1 MGYVISLI
9 LLIVFIVFIIILR
22 KRQTNE
28 INNIRKITIK
38 ELTKQ
43 ELEKLLEEQKELQ
56 SYYDN
61 ERIRLEEEY
70 RLRTKELID
79 INENINK
86 IKISGR
92 KEVDA
97 DLLLYKK
104 QQLENIQLNLNK
116 IFDEE
121 KENFKK
127 ESEKLKKTLEEQLQG
142 KKNELDEYRIW
153 AESIKEGLS
162 EEIKDYKAKREI
174 INKQI
179 LMERELKEKADFYRI
194 VISEGD
200 LADLKLI
207 KSFEEQF
214 HNKEILNRAAF
225 DTFIKKPMN
234 EMIKRVLGGH
244 SPSGIYMITNL
255 LTDEIY
261 IGRAVSVDK
270 RWQEHCKSCFNL
282 GTIAHSTLHTRMA
295 KEGIWNFS
303 FQLLEEVPK
312 DKLAEREKYWINFYQ
327 TKEYGMNEKAG
338 G

>member
-1 MGYVISLI
+1 MSYVISLI

-43 ELEKLLEEQKELQ
+43 ELEKLIKEQEKLE
-56 SYYDN
+56 SYYN
-61 ERIRLEEEY
+61 SEKIRLEEEY
-70 RLRTKELID
+70 KTKTEEIFSLNKNISALKEDSRREID
-79 INENINK
+79 RE
-86 IKISGR
+86 
-92 KEVDA
+92 
-97 DLLLYKK
+97 LLLYKK
-104 QQLENIQLNLNK
+104 QQIEIIRLELNDN
-116 IFDEE
+116 FDKLKNGLQKELDELRKLATEQQEEWLRERLEE
-121 KENFKK
+121 KEKLQKQMDLLK
-127 ESEKLKKTLEEQLQG
+127 EEILDYG
-142 KKNELDEYRIW
+142 KK
-153 AESIKEGLS
+153 
-162 EEIKDYKAKREI
+162 REV

-194 VISEGD
+194 IISEGD

-234 EMIKRVLGGH
+234 EMIKRVLGGR

-327 TKEYGMNEKAG
+327 TKEYGMNERQG

>member
-9 LLIVFIVFIIILR
+9 LLIVFVVFIIILR

-43 ELEKLLEEQKELQ
+43 ELEKLIKEQEKLE
-56 SYYDN
+56 SYYN
-61 ERIRLEEEY
+61 SEKIRLEEEY
-70 RLRTKELID
+70 KTKTEEIFSLNKNISALKENSRREID
-79 INENINK
+79 RE
-86 IKISGR
+86 
-92 KEVDA
+92 
-97 DLLLYKK
+97 LLLYKK
-104 QQLENIQLNLNK
+104 QQIEIIRLELNDN
-116 IFDEE
+116 FD
-121 KENFKK
+121 
-127 ESEKLKKTLEEQLQG
+127 KLKDGLQ
-142 KKNELDEYRIW
+142 KELDELRKL
-153 AESIKEGLS
+153 ATEQQ
-162 EEIKDYKAKREI
+162 EEWLRER
-174 INKQI
+174 
-179 LMERELKEKADFYRI
+179 LAEKADFYRI

-234 EMIKRVLGGH
+234 EMIKRVLGGR
-244 SPSGIYMITNL
+244 SPSGIYMITSL